1 MLSTE
6 QAIDRL
12 TLGAT
17 PGTFQ
22 QLQAKDVGPWIEQ
35 QLHPS
40 AEPTLLAQRLAALPS
55 FGLDP
60 ASAFD
65 RYGPKPG
72 MRQDPA
78 ARMAYRKGLRGL
90 YVDAVSARM
99 LRGVYSP
106 WQLRELLTDFWF
118 NHFNVF
124 FHKGLCALWTAD
136 YEQTALRPHL
146 FGRFEDLLLAT
157 ARHPA
162 MLFYLDNWRNAVP
175 NSRGGPGH
183 AGYNENYGRE
193 VMELHTIGLHYSQA
207 DVIGATRLLTGWGLN
222 RRRAFQFVPKRH
234 DFSPQVILG
243 KHFGGGESAIVDFLR
258 FLARHPDTARHLSFE
273 LAQYFVADV
282 PPPDLVAHMAARYND
297 TEGDLKAVATAMI
310 EHPAFASNAA
320 QRNKFRTPYRY
331 TLALLRATG
340 CELDNIKPLIGTL
353 HRLGQPL
360 YGCVPPDGW
369 ANTQAEWLSPDALT
383 QRLNLAVAIGVG
395 WMKLFADHPHG
406 HALPPAPVLQAL
418 QHSAAQSVLAAAHSA
433 PPAMQTAVLLGSPQ
447 MQYC

>member
-17 PGTFQ
+17 PEAFQ
-22 QLQAKDVGPWIEQ
+22 RLQTNGVGQWVEQ
-35 QLHPS
+35 QLDPG
-40 AEPTLLAQRLAALPS
+40 AEPATLAQRLSELPS

-72 MRQDPA
+72 MRQDPS
-78 ARMAYRKGLRGL
+78 ARMAYRKGLHGL
-90 YVDAVSARM
+90 YLDAASARI

-106 WQLRELLTDFWF
+106 WQLRELMTDFWF

-124 FHKGLCALWTAD
+124 FHKGLCALWTGN

-175 NSRGGPGH
+175 NSRDGRGH
-183 AGYNENYGRE
+183 AGFNENYGRE

-222 RRRAFQFVPKRH
+222 RRRAFHFAPRRH
-234 DFSPQVILG
+234 DFSPQPILG
-243 KHFGGGESAIVDFLR
+243 KHFAGGEDAIVDFLR

-273 LAQYFVADV
+273 MAQYFVADV
-282 PPPDLVAHMAARYND
+282 PPPDLVMHMAARYND
-297 TEGDLKAVATAMI
+297 TEGDLKAVTLAMI
-310 EHPAFASNAA
+310 EHPAFARSAA

-360 YGCVPPDGW
+360 YGCVPPNGW
-369 ANTQAEWLSPDALT
+369 ANTQAEWLSPDSLT
-383 QRLNLAVAIGVG
+383 QRLNLAVAIGAG
-395 WMKLFADHPHG
+395 WMKLFANQPHG
-406 HALPPAPVLQAL
+406 HALPLMPVLEAL
-418 QHSAAQSVLAAAHSA
+418 QHTTPHVVLASARSA